1 MVRGLCPAGVEE
13 HSKCE
18 KGFYGNLGE
27 PPTSNREVV
36 KKKKKGLTTPKK
48 VQARQVSIATCQ
60 SVKKRQYRQWY
71 PKQRETECKET
82 GEGSLSIP
90 IIPLES
96 W

>member
-36 KKKKKGLTTPKK
+36 KKKKKDLPHPKSPGK
-48 VQARQVSIATCQ
+48 TGKYCHLS
-60 SVKKRQYRQWY
+60 KRQEKAI
-71 PKQRETECKET
+71 PTMVSKA
-82 GEGSLSIP
+82 EGNRMRGDG
-90 IIPLES
+90 
-96 W
+96 